1 MEIIID
7 TNIFMAYGSLKI
19 DIIDQMKSLG
29 FTRLFTID
37 LVIGELKDIS
47 ERSLNESKQA
57 KMALDLIDKERIEII
72 MTYGKNADD
81 EILKKAK
88 ELDIPVATSDKEL
101 LKRLKEKQIKTISIR
116 QKKLLS

>member
-7 TNIFMAYGSLKI
+7 TNILMAYGSLKLDVI
-19 DIIDQMKSLG
+19 EQLKSLG

-37 LVIGELKDIS
+37 LVVEELKDLS
-47 ERSLNESKQA
+47 NRSLNEAKPA

-72 MTYGKNADD
+72 MTYGKDADD

-88 ELDIPVATSDKEL
+88 ELDIPVATSDKDL
-101 LKRLKEKQIKTISIR
+101 LKKLKEKKIKTVSIK
-116 QKKLLS
+116 QKKLLF